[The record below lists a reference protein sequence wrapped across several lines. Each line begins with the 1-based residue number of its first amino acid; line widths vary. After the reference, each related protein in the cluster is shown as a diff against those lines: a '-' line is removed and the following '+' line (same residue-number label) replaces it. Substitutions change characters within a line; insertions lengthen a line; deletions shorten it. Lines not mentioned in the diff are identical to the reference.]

1 MQMPEVVEPNVGHA
15 GPLDGP
21 GEAPLPNVVVVQSQP
36 LLGAE
41 DEVAQSLGGGLMIG
55 YGAGL
60 SMGCTVGA
68 FFSAIPSLGL
78 NGWIFGLAL
87 AGGAYMGTRLLRYLP

>member
-1 MQMPEVVEPNVGHA
+1 MM
-15 GPLDGP
+15 
-21 GEAPLPNVVVVQSQP
+21 
-36 LLGAE
+36 
-41 DEVAQSLGGGLMIG
+41 G

-68 FFSAIPSLGL
+68 LFSAIPSLGL